1 MSKDNYDFND
11 LDAILAEFRDGGT
24 AEEAPVQEAEPVK
37 PAPETEPAVEVYSS
51 HAVDSPFSAP
61 GSEDTVRY
69 ELPPIYSREEEKE
82 RKAAQKSRFRKAKPE
97 PETAAGT
104 EDPGESEEEAPK
116 KKRRLGRKAQRRK
129 AEKGTQAAA
138 RLCQKAH
145 PLDTAG
151 ADDAG
156 VPCGSAGRS
165 GVDACVPA
173 PGLRHAQRLLGRR
186 REAAPVRQA

>member
-51 HAVDSPFSAP
+51 HAADSPFSAP

-104 EDPGESEEEAPK
+104 EDPGESEEAPK
-116 KKRRLGRKAQRRK
+116 KKRRLGRKAK
-129 AEKGTQAAA
+129 TEPKEEKPKKEPKPPRVYVKKRIPWILRALMTLVFLAAA
-138 RLCQKAH
+138 L
-145 PLDTAG
+145 
-151 ADDAG
+151 
-156 VPCGSAGRS
+156 
-165 GVDACVPA
+165 
-173 PGLRHAQRLLGRR
+173 
-186 REAAPVRQA
+186 AALVWKLV